1 MKVSPTA
8 VTSGTTTL
16 SLSSRGRLSN
26 SIATTAPD
34 SAIKGFTK
42 MVPAR
47 KAKAKPMSE
56 PSTVFFL
63 LKNRLVLPKILPKI
77 EAVLSPSANI
87 AMAAL
92 LAGDGKSSKVSTIP
106 RAKNTGDVA
115 KLRSSSFLAARRVI
129 EETIGKFFPLTLAH
143 SDIT

>member
-16 SLSSRGRLSN
+16 SLSGKGRLSK

-34 SAIKGFTK
+34 SAIKGLTK
-42 MVPAR
+42 MVPAK

-56 PSTVFFL
+56 PSRVFFL
-63 LKNRLVLPKILPKI
+63 LKKRRVFPKILPKI

-92 LAGDGKSSKVSTIP
+92 LTGDGKSSKVSNIP

-115 KLRSSSFLAARRVI
+115 KLLSSSFLVARRVI
-129 EETIGKFFPLTLAH
+129 EETSENFFPLILAH
-143 SDIT
+143 SDMT